1 MNTEKLRELL
11 GAATPGPWSV
21 VADPSHYHTLSTVVG
36 GYRGLRDFQFRAE
49 IGGQASWK
57 EQEANAALIV
67 AAVNAL
73 PALLARLEAAERV
86 VEAGRRVTAAFRAL
100 GETTAWTRAAEQAR
114 HECEAAMLALDA
126 ALEQEEGRG

>member
-1 MNTEKLRELL
+1 MNTDKLKELL

-49 IGGQASWK
+49 IGGQCDWK

-73 PALLARLEAAERV
+73 PALLARLEAAEKV
-86 VEAGRRVTAAFRAL
+86 VEAARESIPMIAYAYSKGIAKAELVGRDL
-100 GETTAWTRAAEQAR
+100 G
-114 HECEAAMLALDA
+114 A
-126 ALEQEEGRG
+126 ALTTYDGATK

>member
-86 VEAGRRVTAAFRAL
+86 VEAAREALPMIAYAYSEGISKAELVGRAL
-100 GETTAWTRAAEQAR
+100 EVEIAAYDGATK
-114 HECEAAMLALDA
+114 
-126 ALEQEEGRG
+126 